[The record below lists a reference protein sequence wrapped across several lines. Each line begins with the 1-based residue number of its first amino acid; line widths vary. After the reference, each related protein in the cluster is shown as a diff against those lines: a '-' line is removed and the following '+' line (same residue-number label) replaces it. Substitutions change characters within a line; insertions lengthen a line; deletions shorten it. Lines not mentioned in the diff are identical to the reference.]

1 MPEPKCEPFVFT
13 RDSDRLVGVM
23 CLVGFYPRALSSPE
37 PVTLMRRR
45 LPQLLG
51 PTTIEQ
57 SMVV

>member
-1 MPEPKCEPFVFT
+1 
-13 RDSDRLVGVM
+13 M